1 MKCETKKLLWA
12 RLGIAEKLL
21 AIDVDSLNKIEIH
34 ANRHFT
40 RENII
45 TSHV

>member
-21 AIDVDSLNKIEIH
+21 AIDVDSLNKIEY
-34 ANRHFT
+34 T
-40 RENII
+40 RTDISRVR
-45 TSHV
+45 TL